1 MKAAKMTAEEMM
13 AAKLEAEIINKKVN
27 HGRVGNKGGLDKD
40 AFMKLLITELRYQ
53 DPTRP
58 MEDREF
64 IAQMAQFSTLEQM
77 SNMNKEISGLVRS
90 SRSSEAFSLLG
101 KHIEALDSVTG
112 RRVSG
117 VVTSIQYNGDE
128 QLLVVGSQK
137 VKFSDIHSVRVPEP
151 AETAIAGGATAPDPA
166 ASSAVRRA
174 LQNASIMQNNQSN
187 SMDAVQSK

>member
-1 MKAAKMTAEEMM
+1 MKIARMSAQELMAAKM
-13 AAKLEAEIINKKVN
+13 EADLINKKVN
-27 HGRVGNKGGLDKD
+27 HGREGNKGGLDKD

-77 SNMNKEISGLVRS
+77 SNMNKEIIGLVKS

-101 KHIEALDSVTG
+101 KHIDALNPATN

-117 VVTSIQYNGDE
+117 IVTSIQYNGDE
-128 QLLVVGSQK
+128 QVLMVGSEQ
-137 VKFSDIHSVRVPEP
+137 VRISDIH
-151 AETAIAGGATAPDPA
+151 
-166 ASSAVRRA
+166 AVR
-174 LQNASIMQNNQSN
+174 NAE
-187 SMDAVQSK
+187 AVSAKVIEPNAAPGAMTKNELYNAIENAIIKKTDNTEVVPDK

>member
-1 MKAAKMTAEEMM
+1 MKIAKMSAQELMAAKM
-13 AAKLEAEIINKKVN
+13 EADLINKKVN
-27 HGRVGNKGGLDKD
+27 HGREGNKGGLDKD

-77 SNMNKEISGLVRS
+77 SNMNKEIIGLVKS

-101 KHIEALDSVTG
+101 KHIEALNPMTN

-117 VVTSIQYNGDE
+117 IVTSIQYNGDE
-128 QLLVVGSQK
+128 QVVLVGSEQ
-137 VKFSDIHSVRVPEP
+137 VRISDIHAVRNV
-151 AETAIAGGATAPDPA
+151 ETAA
-166 ASSAVRRA
+166 ARPVEP
-174 LQNASIMQNNQSN
+174 N
-187 SMDAVQSK
+187 STTGTLTKSGIIDAVQNANINKTDNREVVPAK

>member
-1 MKAAKMTAEEMM
+1 MKIAKMSAQELMAAKM
-13 AAKLEAEIINKKVN
+13 EADLINKKIN
-27 HGRVGNKGGLDKD
+27 HGREGNKGGLDKD

-77 SNMNKEISGLVRS
+77 SNMNKEITGLVKS

-101 KHIEALDSVTG
+101 KYVDALNPATN

-128 QLLVVGSQK
+128 QVLMVGSEQ
-137 VKFSDIHSVRVPEP
+137 VRISDIHAVRNVEAGAKTAEP
-151 AETAIAGGATAPDPA
+151 TATAD
-166 ASSAVRRA
+166 SNTKSALFEA
-174 LQNASIMQNNQSN
+174 IQNAINNKTDN
-187 SMDAVQSK
+187 KDVVPAK

>member
-1 MKAAKMTAEEMM
+1 MKIAKMSAQELVAAKM
-13 AAKLEAEIINKKVN
+13 EADLINKKVN
-27 HGRVGNKGGLDKD
+27 HGREGNKGTADKD
-40 AFMKLLITELRYQ
+40 MFMKLLVTQLKYQ

-77 SNMNKEISGLVRS
+77 TNMNKEIIGLVKS

-101 KHIEALDSVTG
+101 KHIDAMNPATN

-128 QLLVVGSQK
+128 QVLMVGNEQ
-137 VKFSDIHSVRVPEP
+137 VRTGDIH
-151 AETAIAGGATAPDPA
+151 
-166 ASSAVRRA
+166 AVRNVETGVA
-174 LQNASIMQNNQSN
+174 NATEQNSKTSTIIQNVINNAIQKASTIQTDNR
-187 SMDAVQSK
+187 DVVPAK

>member
-1 MKAAKMTAEEMM
+1 MKVAKMTAEEMM
-13 AAKLEAEIINKKVN
+13 AAKLEAELINKKVN
-27 HGRVGNKGGLDKD
+27 HGREGNKGSLDKD

-77 SNMNKEISGLVRS
+77 SNMNKEITGLVRS

-101 KHIEALDSVTG
+101 KYIEALDSATG

-117 VVTSIQYNGDE
+117 IVTSIQYNGDE
-128 QLLVVGSQK
+128 QMLMVGSHK
-137 VKFSDIHSVRVPEP
+137 VRFSDIHSVRVPEP
-151 AETAIAGGATAPDPA
+151 AETMAPGGVNAPDPVA
-166 ASSAVRRA
+166 DNAVRRA
-174 LQNASIMQNNQSN
+174 LQNGSLIQNNKSD
-187 SMDAVQSK
+187 SMDAVQGK